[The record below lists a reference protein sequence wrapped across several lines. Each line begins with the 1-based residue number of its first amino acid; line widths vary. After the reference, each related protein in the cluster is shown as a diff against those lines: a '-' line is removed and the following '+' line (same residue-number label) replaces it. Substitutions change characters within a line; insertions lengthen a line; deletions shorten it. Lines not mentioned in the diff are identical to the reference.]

1 MSRNYRRNPAGVKIS
16 KLDECIDMT
25 SHVPQL
31 ENRLLG
37 KKVQK
42 F

>member
-1 MSRNYRRNPAGVKIS
+1 MSRNYRINPEGVKIN

-25 SHVPQL
+25 SKALLLNTGFL
-31 ENRLLG
+31 E